1 MSVESLQLSVFIAS
15 WKTTSSGRGQISLA
29 MPGNTT
35 REYWSIG
42 MKAEDYD
49 VFLFL
54 YLALL
59 HYSITPLFQKDPEIT
74 VITNPLW
81 G

>member
-1 MSVESLQLSVFIAS
+1 VISGKAGGLCLEIQPGSVGVLED
-15 WKTTSSGRGQISLA
+15 
-29 MPGNTT
+29 
-35 REYWSIG
+35 WSIG

-54 YLALL
+54 YLPLL

-74 VITNPLW
+74 GIINPLW

>member
-1 MSVESLQLSVFIAS
+1 
-15 WKTTSSGRGQISLA
+15 

-35 REYWSIG
+35 RECWPPARGAYAPEGVLENWSIG

-59 HYSITPLFQKDPEIT
+59 HYSITPLFQKYPEIT

>member
-1 MSVESLQLSVFIAS
+1 
-15 WKTTSSGRGQISLA
+15 
-29 MPGNTT
+29 
-35 REYWSIG
+35 

-59 HYSITPLFQKDPEIT
+59 HYSITPLFQKDPEIAG
-74 VITNPLW
+74 ITNPLW
-81 G
+81 GYIKAMSFGRGFFTGSIIDDSGKTYKKRSDNT

>member
-1 MSVESLQLSVFIAS
+1 
-15 WKTTSSGRGQISLA
+15 
-29 MPGNTT
+29 
-35 REYWSIG
+35 

-59 HYSITPLFQKDPEIT
+59 HYSIIPER
-74 VITNPLW
+74 L
-81 G
+81 